1 MPSDDARLTIGDAA
15 TTLSALPPNS
25 VDMVLTSPP
34 YANGLRDYGVNGQL
48 GTEGTVQGWV
58 NNMLQVI
65 APLRRVLKP
74 TGTLWLNVGDS
85 YSRTP
90 GNGTP
95 KKSLLLGPERLAIA
109 MVESGWI
116 LRNKVVW
123 QKPNGLPTAV
133 RDRLRNQWEVVYV
146 FAKSPTYYFDL
157 DAVRRPHLTRPPKRR
172 DHFPRRTSP
181 DAWQGKHGDR
191 GDGLKRN
198 RALGRVGH
206 DLGANPGDV
215 WTIPVSSW
223 KGDHHATFPV
233 SLAEQ
238 CVRAGC
244 PEGICRHCGTP
255 WKRGLVRKLGAAA
268 VRGALQQACLCPDAL
283 PQQGVV
289 LDPFMGSGTTA
300 IAAENLGRDWQ
311 GIELNPDYAKLA
323 VERIEEARHARL
335 DGPPKRGAH

>member
-1 MPSDDARLTIGDAA
+1 MPSDDPRLLVGDAA
-15 TTLSALPPNS
+15 STLETLPPES

-34 YANGLRDYGVNGQL
+34 YANALRDYGMDDQL
-48 GTEGTVQGWV
+48 GHEGSVQGWV
-58 NNMLQVI
+58 DNMLRVI
-65 APLRRVLKP
+65 EPLKAVLKLS
-74 TGTLWLNVGDS
+74 GTLWLNVGDS

-90 GNGTP
+90 GNGAP

-109 MVESGWI
+109 MVESGWV

-123 QKPNGLPTAV
+123 AKPNGLPTAV
-133 RDRLRNQWEVVYV
+133 SDRLRNQWEVVYV
-146 FAKSPTYYFDL
+146 FTKSPRYFFDL
-157 DAVRRPHLTRPPKRR
+157 DAVRAPHLTRPPRR
-172 DHFPRRTSP
+172 REHAPTRTGP
-181 DAWQGKHGDR
+181 DPWQGKHGDR

-198 RALGRVGH
+198 RALGKVGH
-206 DLGANPGDV
+206 DLGKNPGDV
-215 WTIPVSSW
+215 WTIPVSAW

-233 SLAEQ
+233 ALAEQ

-244 PEGICRHCGTP
+244 PEGICGHCGTP
-255 WKRGLVRKLGAAA
+255 WRRGLVRKLGGAA
-268 VRGALQQACLCPDAL
+268 VRGALRQTCDCPDAL

-323 VERIEEARHARL
+323 LARIDGARSLRL
-335 DGPPKRGAH
+335 QRPPRRGAR